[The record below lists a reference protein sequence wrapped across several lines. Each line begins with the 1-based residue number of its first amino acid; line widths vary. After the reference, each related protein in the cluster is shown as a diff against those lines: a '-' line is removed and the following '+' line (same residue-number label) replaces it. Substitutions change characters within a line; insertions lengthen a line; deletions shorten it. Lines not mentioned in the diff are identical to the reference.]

1 MARKH
6 IAGYV
11 LCNDVSEREFQLERR
26 GQWSKGKSCETFN
39 PVGSALVTPDK
50 IGNLGDLEMTLKRNG
65 TVTQESSI
73 AQMVIKP
80 DLLIYYLS
88 KFMVLQPGDLINTG
102 TPPSVG
108 LGHKQSLNLKDGDS
122 WS

>member
-39 PVGSALVTPDK
+39 PVGSSLVTPDK
-50 IGNLGDLEMTLKRNG
+50 IGKPGDLEMTLKLNG
-65 TVTQESSI
+65 KITQESSI
-73 AQMVIKP
+73 AQMVFKP

-88 KFMVLQPGDLINTG
+88 KFMVLEQSDLINTG

-108 LGHKQSLNLKDGDS
+108 LGHKQPLNLKDGDY